1 MKERG
6 IPFMADMVRAVQADR
21 KNQTRRI
28 CKLPHQNPLGQ
39 WEPTTFGGPNGGRTS
54 KGETVPEHAAIWHTR
69 TGDCIAAPYIVG
81 DRLWGREHYRVSK
94 KHDDI
99 PPRDIPERSCT
110 VFFEA
115 GGSIANQA
123 NGRWEENRSYSA
135 KDAGDWVG
143 KFRPGMFMCRWMSRI
158 LLEVV
163 SVRVER
169 LQDISEAD
177 AKAEG
182 CDPMV
187 VLPEWSAQD
196 LALIDLPL
204 AEVNNPY
211 RNGYAILW
219 NAINGAG
226 SWDLNP
232 WVWVVVFKRITP

>member
-1 MKERG
+1 MKERP
-6 IPFMADMVRAVQADR
+6 ILFSAPMVRALLAGN
-21 KNQTRRI
+21 KTQTRRPVYVLTKNAKSA
-28 CKLPHQNPLGQ
+28 CFDQRYRPPFDLPPVGSAYTLSNWRHA
-39 WEPTTFGGPNGGRTS
+39 EPG
-54 KGETVPEHAAIWHTR
+54 
-69 TGDCIAAPYIVG
+69 Y
-81 DRLWGREHYRVSK
+81 RLWVRESFHITKGAQRWADGTVLYRAD
-94 KHDDI
+94 HGLHI
-99 PPRDIPERSCT
+99 
-110 VFFEA
+110 
-115 GGSIANQA
+115 GGTYVDCAKWKPSIHMF
-123 NGRWEENRSYSA
+123 R
-135 KDAGDWVG
+135 KD
-143 KFRPGMFMCRWMSRI
+143 SRI

-232 WVWVVVFKRITP
+232 WVWVVEFKRITP